1 METVKVTGPI
11 VPNSSKWIYDW
22 LEIEATAP
30 QDLEKAFEKA
40 RGEDVTIW
48 INSGGGD
55 APAMKWH
62 TL

>member
-22 LEIEATAP
+22 LEIEAI
-30 QDLEKAFEKA
+30 L
-40 RGEDVTIW
+40 RIW
-48 INSGGGD
+48 KKLSKKPGAKTLLSGLIPEAVMW